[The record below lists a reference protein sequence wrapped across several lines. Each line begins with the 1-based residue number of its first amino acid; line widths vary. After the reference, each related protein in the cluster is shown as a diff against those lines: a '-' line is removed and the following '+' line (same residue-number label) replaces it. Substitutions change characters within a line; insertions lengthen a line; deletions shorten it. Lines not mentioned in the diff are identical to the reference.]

1 MKFSLSKIK
10 KKQEQIKF
18 EYFACFGG
26 IGRQENLYI
35 RDLIAYYLSIG
46 FEKFILG
53 DNNFPN
59 IEKISDVT
67 KDYINNGTLDIIE
80 VFGSSISQPEF
91 YEIIYEK
98 YKRKCAWISFF
109 DLDEYLRMH
118 SEDNKIISVQQYL
131 SNPAFKKCESIS
143 INWLMYS
150 DNNLLYY
157 DNRSVLERFTSPC
170 YNNKENRVIK
180 SLVRGNLNKI
190 LFYPTSSLHVPNKK
204 IIICN
209 SMGKRLKYI
218 DSIYVK
224 PPLLKYAYIMHYTT
238 KTIEE
243 YINKIKRG
251 LIQNGVYNITERIDK
266 FFKINDFTEEK
277 LKIFEKTFNKSFD
290 QFRNYTNSGDKS
302 CINIAFIFLNLFCL
316 LF

>member
-1 MKFSLSKIK
+1 MIFSFSKIK

-251 LIQNGVYNITERIDK
+251 LIQNGVYNISERIDK

-277 LKIFEKTFNKSFD
+277 LKIFEDSFNQTFPQYHRRINMDNNNSTNKT
-290 QFRNYTNSGDKS
+290 TN
-302 CINIAFIFLNLFCL
+302 F
-316 LF
+316 